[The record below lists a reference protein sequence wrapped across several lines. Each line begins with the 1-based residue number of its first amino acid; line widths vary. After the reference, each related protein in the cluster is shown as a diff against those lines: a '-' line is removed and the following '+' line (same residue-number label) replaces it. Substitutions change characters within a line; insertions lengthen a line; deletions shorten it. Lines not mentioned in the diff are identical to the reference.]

1 MGLGRYGSPYGL
13 VDSLCTLQSKV
24 TLSTATLDSGGWL
37 GLATPGLA
45 PRKKCRAWLG
55 APTCPQGEVGF
66 GAGPICE
73 DANEVGLMSPGMSA
87 RSKP

>member
-1 MGLGRYGSPYGL
+1 MDLGSYGAPYGL

-55 APTCPQGEVGF
+55 APT
-66 GAGPICE
+66 
-73 DANEVGLMSPGMSA
+73 SA
-87 RSKP
+87 KAEAAFQVRTEM